1 MKREM
6 NFPHSKKT
14 TEKWQKTLMFAF
26 RIQMMKETAAQ
37 PANQPASQPQK
48 KKKGLATNL
57 RDSKIALLCSNKHS
71 NIVR

>member
-1 MKREM
+1 M

-26 RIQMMKETAAQ
+26 RMQMMKETAA
-37 PANQPASQPQK
+37 QPASQPQK
-48 KKKGLATNL
+48 KKKGFATSL

-71 NIVR
+71 NVVR